1 MSRLTIKILSQHHKS
16 ARKSLKGHWDIN
28 SKYSKYNLVV
38 SVFSSKDNYIR
49 NNLANH
55 GVKVEYQK
63 EDLSQVNPQLYKWL
77 AIINDKSSN
86 NSIQQNQKKS
96 TISGEKISNGR
107 NALPKTDKNAAK
119 QSTSTVADPDKIEVS
134 RGKLDQMRANYK
146 GDKVFYRKGRGL

>member
-1 MSRLTIKILSQHHKS
+1 M
-16 ARKSLKGHWDIN
+16 
-28 SKYSKYNLVV
+28 
-38 SVFSSKDNYIR
+38 FSSKDNYIR